1 MATKPRVIVLGGC
14 GFIGRNLVQYLAEN
28 GLVSKI
34 RVADK
39 LLPDLAGLSTKQ
51 SEIFKSDLVDF
62 KQANLARQGKLHFTS
77 IFFVLISFV

>member
-14 GFIGRNLVQYLAEN
+14 GFIGRNLVQYLSDN

-39 LLPDLAGLSTKQ
+39 LLPDLAGLSAKQ
-51 SEIFKSDLVDF
+51 TEIYKSDLVDF
-62 KQANLARQGKLHFTS
+62 KQANLARESKKWFL
-77 IFFVLISFV
+77 